1 MAIDL
6 TLRRDLPRLLT
17 DGEVDDNF
25 VALRT
30 AIQGVLDGKGKPE
43 GYAGLETDGRLP
55 LSQAPI
61 VTAALLPTDAHDL
74 NTYTTAGPYYQGSV
88 GSATLAANYPIANVT
103 GFLVVETFGSA
114 TLQRFSTRTAPFQE
128 FSRVKTGSTSWSAWK
143 ESIDHTTGLV
153 FQGVMAAA
161 QDLNT
166 YTQRGIWIVTSSGI
180 AGGGANFPIGQSG
193 SLMVY
198 SAGYPGGTT
207 ATGANQVYIAS
218 NSNQQF
224 FRSLVGGTWSAW
236 ERIATLT
243 SGRLPAEQ
251 APSTILLPTTA
262 HSLDDIRTAGVYAQN
277 ATAGAVAGTSYPAP
291 FAGLLEVHG
300 PEGVAAANLLWQEYT
315 VYGVEGGSPTGFG
328 GRRYWRSCSN
338 KVTGTWGPW
347 REVARASEAM
357 THTFLTAATDA
368 NTLTADN
375 TWYSWTA
382 SAAIGANFPA
392 FTSNWAAA
400 GYMRVAYGASTQI
413 SQELTFLIT
422 GQKPRTFF
430 RFGNSASGVWQ
441 PWRATSSWHAA
452 TGLPSTDMGDIYV
465 DGEGWYTWTGTAYQP
480 LFAAKDHGQCRFGY
494 SSATNC
500 VLVPVDGNGLVINGR
515 QYRIPAAGILVPA
528 TGLAASTQ
536 YYAYARDDGS
546 GGIAIDLLP
555 AGSNP
560 HSKHTDGVEIRTG
573 NPAYTLVGYLITT
586 PSAQFQNTP
595 NGKYVLSWFNRRLT
609 AMVEA
614 ATNNT
619 TASTTYVKLQP
630 GLYALMWAGDSL
642 QMHATGIVR
651 PGVAGGGGGYMVMT
665 VNGTAI
671 SGGQGYTLASAA
683 GAQQASVTS
692 TAYTANSDGYYN
704 FAPYGFTSAA
714 ANPVTFYHDVS
725 ALAPT

>member
-30 AIQGVLDGKGKPE
+30 AIQGVLDGRGKAE
-43 GYAGLETDGRLP
+43 GYAGLAADGRLP

-61 VTAALLPTDAHDL
+61 VTATLLPTDAHDL
-74 NTYTTAGPYYQGSV
+74 NTYVTPGPFYQGTASA
-88 GSATLAANYPIANVT
+88 ATLAANYPIANVT
-103 GFLVVETFGSA
+103 GFLDVETFGSA
-114 TLQRFSTRTAPFQE
+114 TLQRFSTRTAPYQE
-128 FSRVKTGSTSWSAWK
+128 FWRVKTGATAWSAWK

-153 FQGVMAAA
+153 FQGVMAAS

-180 AGGGANFPIGQSG
+180 AGGGTNFPIGQSG
-193 SLMVY
+193 VLMVY

-236 ERIATLT
+236 ERVATLT

-251 APSTILLPTTA
+251 APSAILLPITA

-291 FAGLLEVHG
+291 FAGLLEVHCA
-300 PEGVAAANLLWQEYT
+300 EGVSAANLLWQEYT
-315 VYGVEGGSPTGFG
+315 VYGVEGGSPVGFG

-357 THTFLTAATDA
+357 TKIALTAATDA
-368 NTLTADN
+368 DTLTADN
-375 TWYSWTA
+375 TWWTWSA
-382 SAAIGANFPA
+382 SAAMGSNFPPVPVKSGGSLSTIVMTA
-392 FTSNWAAA
+392 AYMVQTCIVVPSTGRRPIEYRRAGNATTWSNWKLISP
-400 GYMRVAYGASTQI
+400 VQLASD
-413 SQELTFLIT
+413 
-422 GQKPRTFF
+422 
-430 RFGNSASGVWQ
+430 
-441 PWRATSSWHAA
+441 
-452 TGLPSTDMGDIYV
+452 LPTADCGDCYV
-465 DGEGWYTWTGTAYQP
+465 DGEGWYTWTGTAYWP

-500 VLVPVDGNGLVINGR
+500 VLIPVDGNGLVINGR

-536 YYAYARDDGS
+536 YYAYAKDDGS

-555 AGSNP
+555 AASNP

-630 GLYALMWAGDSL
+630 GLYTLMWAGDSL

-725 ALAPT
+725 ALALT